1 MRRSTLAV
9 LVAGL
14 AVAPAAALA
23 QYGPR
28 IHTYPGAVV
37 TYADPAPQAGVP
49 QAGVSYWC
57 SNPQGWYPSVR
68 TCSTQWV
75 GYKAV
80 QLQPWVYTQ
89 APTTAYVVPAPAP
102 APSVIIVER
111 PAYQRYTAYDSLASA
126 VYYVGPSYNAP
137 YQSGIAP

>member
-23 QYGPR
+23 QYGSR

-37 TYADPAPQAGVP
+37 TYADPGPQPGVP

-68 TCSTQWV
+68 TCSMQWV
-75 GYKAV
+75 GYKTV
-80 QLQPWVYTQ
+80 QPQ
-89 APTTAYVVPAPAP
+89 ARIYSQTPTAAYVVTPVP

-111 PAYQRYTAYDSLASA
+111 PAYQRNTAYDSVASA